1 MVLDEPNANLDSPG
15 ETALVNAV
23 RHLKQTGATV
33 IFVTHKTNMLTL
45 ADKVLVMEQGVVRMY
60 GERDEV
66 LAKIFGGPKV
76 VPSQPQ
82 HQAIAAQTY

>member
-1 MVLDEPNANLDSPG
+1 
-15 ETALVNAV
+15 
-23 RHLKQTGATV
+23 
-33 IFVTHKTNMLTL
+33 MLTL